1 MDGGA
6 LVLRMRLVVVGLV
19 LAAGCGSDHVS
30 SGLSNTGAAGD
41 PTVGSGQPTGAGG
54 GGGTPAPPETAGCAD
69 IFSPD
74 TLRAYAIDIAPEQW
88 AALTADFMNVQAVLA
103 GTPPDTYRPIVF
115 HYGNETVS
123 NAAVRLKGQSSW
135 VDTVSFDANPKM
147 QFQVAFDQIDP
158 DGSFHGLSKLD
169 FDMPRADFTFLNE
182 RLADSWLRK
191 IGIPAPCASSGTLT
205 INGAFYGLYVTL
217 QNKGS
222 KFLKHFFPGNADG
235 DFLKGGSLPSG
246 NGQANWARKAQFWAV
261 HDMASLGQIVDVP
274 SSLLEWAAEALLNDS
289 DGYYGGSH
297 NFYLY
302 DQGAAGYVFV
312 PTDKDTTLEWMSLFD
327 YRLGIRQHP
336 IFWWAGRA
344 FPQAPGQ
351 HYLVVMNDPAGRAQY
366 VDAIAAQLAK
376 WDVAELQ
383 SRIDAW
389 SQQVAAAVDADPHKW
404 ATTAEFH
411 MAVEAARKMV
421 VERPEYLKTFVSCA
435 RGMPADDKDGDGV
448 VWCNDCADNNPAV
461 HPGAGE
467 ACGNYV
473 DDDCDGVVDE
483 DCPGEAPGY
492 PGQPRP

>member
-1 MDGGA
+1 MESGVKWA
-6 LVLRMRLVVVGLV
+6 LRMRLVVAGLM
-19 LAAGCGSDHVS
+19 LSAGCGSEQVA
-30 SGLSNTGAAGD
+30 SGLGSTGAAGE
-41 PTVGSGQPTGAGG
+41 PGSGSPPVAGG
-54 GGGTPAPPETAGCAD
+54 VNPQTDGCAD
-69 IFSPD
+69 IFGHD
-74 TLRAYAIDIAPEQW
+74 TLRAYAIDIAPDQW

-115 HYGNETVS
+115 HYGDETIS

-135 VDTVSFDANPKM
+135 VDTVTYDVNPKM

-158 DGSFHGLSKLD
+158 DGKFHGLSKLD
-169 FDMPRADFTFLNE
+169 FDMPRSDLTFLNE

-191 IGIPAPCASSGTLT
+191 NGIPAPCASSGTLT

-222 KFLKHFFPGNADG
+222 KFLKHFFPGEADG
-235 DFLKGGSLPSG
+235 DFLKGGRDPSG
-246 NGQANWARKAQFWAV
+246 DGPTNWDRKKQFWAV
-261 HDMASLGQIVDVP
+261 NDMASLGQIVDIP
-274 SSLLEWAAEALLNDS
+274 NSLLEWAAEALLNDT

-302 DQGAAGYVFV
+302 DQGPAGYVFV
-312 PTDKDTTLEWMSLFD
+312 PTDKDATFEWLSLFD
-327 YRLGIRQHP
+327 HTIGVRQHP
-336 IFWWAGRA
+336 IFWWARRSY
-344 FPQAPGQ
+344 PQPPGQ
-351 HYLVVMNDPAGRAQY
+351 HYMVIMNDPAGRAQY

-383 SRIDAW
+383 SWIDAW

-404 ATTAEFH
+404 GTTAEFH
-411 MAVEAARKMV
+411 MAVQAARDMV
-421 VERPEYLKTFVSCA
+421 AERPAFLSSFVSCE
-435 RGMPADDKDGDGV
+435 RGMPADDADRDGV
-448 VWCNDCADNNPAV
+448 VWCNDCADDDPAV

-483 DCPGEAPGY
+483 NCPGEEPSY
-492 PGQPRP
+492 PGQAPRPLPPMN